1 MRTFARGYIRQ
12 LELKHG
18 NYFWDNGFDVF
29 GGGGYIAPA
38 QPEHL
43 IHRLP
48 NRMLARLPVL
58 KEHVTLGA
66 VVPEFGAQL
75 GFVARRL
82 FSKGLVRALVG
93 ASLWHGGCALL
104 LWH

>member
-1 MRTFARGYIRQ
+1 
-12 LELKHG
+12 
-18 NYFWDNGFDVF
+18 
-29 GGGGYIAPA
+29 
-38 QPEHL
+38 
-43 IHRLP
+43 
-48 NRMLARLPVL
+48 MLARFPVL

-104 LWH
+104 AARSCGKEAARFCITNKILKVK